1 MFSPLCKNFYF
12 FTCLSTH
19 CIIQSHSYFI
29 RLWTQKMFACIYKH
43 TPIYIYVTV
52 IIRICVNICVYMY
65 EHTYMYACI
74 YVYVCMFLCIYMYM
88 SIYLLW
94 VYTHM
99 YVYMYKYV
107 QDILEAQKSLIWE
120 VEKNCYLWKKAFT
133 EETNYIIIF

>member
-1 MFSPLCKNFYF
+1 MQFAQGWQIVSKGCLILCSHHCVRIFIF

-74 YVYVCMFLCIYMYM
+74 YVYVCACFYAYICICPYIYYGCIHICMYICINM
-88 SIYLLW
+88 SKIF
-94 VYTHM
+94 
-99 YVYMYKYV
+99 
-107 QDILEAQKSLIWE
+107 
-120 VEKNCYLWKKAFT
+120 WKPRSH
-133 EETNYIIIF
+133 